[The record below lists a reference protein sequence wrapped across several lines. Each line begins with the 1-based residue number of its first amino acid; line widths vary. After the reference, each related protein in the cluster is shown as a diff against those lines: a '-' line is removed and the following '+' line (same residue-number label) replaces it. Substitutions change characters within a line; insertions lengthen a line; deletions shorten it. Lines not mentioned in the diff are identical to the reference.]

1 MTGAGGSAARW
12 GEEQRRAA
20 RKGLW
25 RKLLAALGWSTAARR
40 ADALAAR
47 TRQGSLGEQ
56 WTAAAL
62 TRLPPGWH
70 VLHDRRFPG
79 PGRSNLDHLL
89 VAPGGAGIVVID
101 SKKWHAGWRTRLVR
115 GRVHCGGEDRHAQVE
130 AVAGYARR
138 VARLLGVPEVMVVPL
153 VVVHGSSVDDGCLTA
168 RVHGWMGPVHVLGP
182 DWLVPTLATAP
193 RGPDARQGDALA
205 ERVAQVFPPYLGG
218 A

>member
-1 MTGAGGSAARW
+1 
-12 GEEQRRAA
+12 
-20 RKGLW
+20 LW
-25 RKLLAALGWSTAARR
+25 RQLLAALGWSPAARR

-47 TRQGSLGEQ
+47 TRHGTLGEQ
-56 WTAAAL
+56 WTAALL

-70 VLHDRRFPG
+70 VIHDRRFPG

-89 VAPGGAGIVVID
+89 VAPGGTGIIVLD
-101 SKKWHAGWRTRLVR
+101 SKKWHAQRPTRIVR
-115 GRVHCGGEDRHAQVE
+115 GRVHCGVEDRHDQVE

-153 VVVHGSSVDDGCLTA
+153 IVVHGSPVAGGCLTA
-168 RVHGWMGPVHVLGP
+168 RVHGWAGPVHVLGP

-193 RGPDARQGDALA
+193 RGPDAWRGEALA
-205 ERVAQVFPPYLGG
+205 EMVAEVFPSYLGE